1 METLFTMSHQEIS
14 RLEILQ
20 KLLDRKM
27 NQLQAAELL
36 HLSTRQVQ
44 RLLRAYRLQG
54 IPGLIST
61 RRGKPSNRA
70 LPQTV
75 KEYALELIRSHYA
88 DFGPTLAREK
98 LYEKHDLKLAVET
111 VRGLMIKADLWIPHN
126 KRLKRAYQP
135 RYRREKFGELIQID
149 GSTHHWFEDRG
160 PKCTLLVYVDDAT
173 SQLTSLYFTSS
184 ESTHTYFLATKQH
197 IENHGKPIAFYSD
210 RLSVFKVHSK
220 STQEK
225 IMTQFGRALYEL
237 NIDLLC
243 ANSCQA
249 KGRVERANKTLQDR
263 LVKEL
268 RLRSISTIAEANAY
282 MPEFMK
288 DYNKRFA
295 KVPLQS
301 GDSHRPLQKYE
312 VLDEILCFKQ
322 ERTVSNSLTIQHDR
336 ILYLIEDTVAN
347 RSLRRKKIMLHEY
360 PDGHLN
366 LYYKGRLLRFKKL
379 YDRVHQP
386 IEQGTIVPNERI
398 ASVLEFI
405 KATQDQREK
414 KRRSTRAL
422 RKMHLDILPSSQ
434 EQQTKLNTTSVFSTK
449 GGTSLK

>member
-1 METLFTMSHQEIS
+1 MRKLFTMSHQEIS
-14 RLEILQ
+14 RLEVIQ

-27 NQLQAAELL
+27 NQLQAAGLL

-54 IPGLIST
+54 ISGLIST

-75 KEYALELIRSHYA
+75 KEYAIELIRRHYS

-98 LYEKHDLKLAVET
+98 LSEQHQLKLAVET
-111 VRGLMIKADLWIPHN
+111 VRGLMIKDDLWIPRN
-126 KRLKRAYQP
+126 KRLKSSYQP

-160 PKCTLLVYVDDAT
+160 PKCSILVYIDDAT
-173 SQLTSLYFTSS
+173 SQLTSLYFTPS
-184 ESTHTYFLATKQH
+184 ESTHTYYLATKQH
-197 IENHGKPIAFYSD
+197 LEVYGKPLAFYSD

-243 ANSCQA
+243 ANTCQA

-268 RLRSISTIAEANAY
+268 RLRNISTIVEA
-282 MPEFMK
+282 K
-288 DYNKRFA
+288 DYNRRFA
-295 KVPLQS
+295 KAPLQG

-312 VLDEILCFKQ
+312 IIDEILCFKQ

-336 ILYLIEDTVAN
+336 ILYLIEDTLVN
-347 RSLRRKKIMLHEY
+347 RALRRKKIMLHEY
-360 PDGHLN
+360 PDGRG
-366 LYYKGRLLRFKKL
+366 LYYKGRQLQFRKL
-379 YDRVHQP
+379 YDRVEQP
-386 IEQGTIVPNERI
+386 IEQGRVVPNERI

-405 KATQDQREK
+405 KANQDQREK
-414 KRRSTRAL
+414 KRRSTRVL
-422 RKMHLDILPSSQ
+422 RKRHLEILPSPH
-434 EQQTKLNTTSVFSTK
+434 NTTP
-449 GGTSLK
+449 